1 MPVMSD
7 ESDWNMFSVA
17 PLAADS
23 RGSIDSP
30 AGPTSN
36 LAMVLLAGGTLAS
49 REPFDGTVCPAP
61 WSLDV
66 SRFASDRQPS
76 DSTDTSK
83 SKPRLVKEG
92 SEFIANLLEH

>member
-1 MPVMSD
+1 MPVLSD

-30 AGPTSN
+30 AGPTSI
-36 LAMVLLAGGTLAS
+36 LAMVFLTGGSLAS
-49 REPFDGTVCPAP
+49 RDPFDGIVCPAP

-66 SRFASDRQPS
+66 SRFVSGNQVTVPTPAKVRQGLS
-76 DSTDTSK
+76 G
-83 SKPRLVKEG
+83 KEVN
-92 SEFIANLLEH
+92 S